1 MFLFF
6 YITPMVDSPRN
17 IFDFNHIDT
26 TLSKGT
32 RNMLRNLYTHYYKKD
47 YGYEKLYRSY
57 QRKKSDL
64 PRCCGQSRD
73 NCGGCRKYNFEP
85 HCARFSEGVWR
96 NRQNC
101 DKRNEIRQKIERA
114 NLARA
119 EYKKIL
125 DPVLPQKGPL
135 RQAEND

>member
-1 MFLFF
+1 M
-6 YITPMVDSPRN
+6 ITAVVAGN
-17 IFDFNHIDT
+17 I
-26 TLSKGT
+26 TL
-32 RNMLRNLYTHYYKKD
+32 N
-47 YGYEKLYRSY
+47 
-57 QRKKSDL
+57 
-64 PRCCGQSRD
+64 
-73 NCGGCRKYNFEP
+73 P

-101 DKRNEIRQKIERA
+101 GKRNEIRQKIERA

-135 RQAEND
+135 RQAENV